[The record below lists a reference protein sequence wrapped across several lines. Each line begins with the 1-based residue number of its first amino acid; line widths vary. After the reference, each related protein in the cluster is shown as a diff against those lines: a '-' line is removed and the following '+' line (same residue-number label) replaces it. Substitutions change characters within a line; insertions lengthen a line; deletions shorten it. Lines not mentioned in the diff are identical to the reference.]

1 MEAVMSQV
9 GPDDAVAAG
18 MKART
23 ADLKTKSD
31 KIRALGKA
39 GYTRRQI
46 ADFLAISYQHVRNVL
61 VDEVRRSK
69 AGLASRVPPQ
79 PATSAIKPIN
89 PPEAVKVEL
98 GPDGGLAL
106 PPHICEALALKQG
119 DALWLTLEQDEV
131 RVSTAKAVTRRIR
144 AVVREYVPA
153 GVSLVDELIEER
165 RQETA
170 ARELRG
176 EEDRL
181 KRIP

>member
-1 MEAVMSQV
+1 MSPLA
-9 GPDDAVAAG
+9 PDDAVIAG

-31 KIRALGKA
+31 KIRALGRA

-61 VDEVRRSK
+61 VDEVRRTK
-69 AGLASRVPPQ
+69 AGLVPKVPLKPPASAPV
-79 PATSAIKPIN
+79 
-89 PPEAVKVEL
+89 EAPDTTVKMEL
-98 GPDGGLAL
+98 GPEGALNL
-106 PPHICEALALKQG
+106 PPHICEALAVKEG
-119 DALWLTLEQDEV
+119 DPVWLTLEQDEL

-144 AVVREYVPA
+144 AVVKEYVPA

-176 EEDRL
+176 
-181 KRIP
+181 K

>member
-1 MEAVMSQV
+1 MSQV
-9 GPDDAVAAG
+9 GPDDAVTAG

-69 AGLASRVPPQ
+69 AGLASRVQ
-79 PATSAIKPIN
+79 PATSAIEPIN

-98 GPDGGLAL
+98 GPDGRLAL
-106 PPHICEALALKQG
+106 PPHICEALALKEG

-131 RVSTAKAVTRRIR
+131 RVSTSKAVTRRIR

>member
-1 MEAVMSQV
+1 MEAVMSPLA
-9 GPDDAVAAG
+9 PDDTVIAG
-18 MKART
+18 MRART

-31 KIRALGKA
+31 KIRALGRA

-69 AGLASRVPPQ
+69 AGLAPRMAPQ
-79 PATSAIKPIN
+79 APASAAEPVN
-89 PPEAVKVEL
+89 PAEAVKVEL
-98 GPDGGLAL
+98 GPDGRLTL
-106 PPHICEALALKQG
+106 PPQICEALALKEG

-131 RVSTAKAVTRRIR
+131 RVSTARAVTRRIR
-144 AVVREYVPA
+144 AVVKEYVPA

-170 ARELRG
+170 AREARG
-176 EEDRL
+176 Q
-181 KRIP
+181 